1 MSAGD
6 MCVTYQTL
14 LNICRVILKR
24 LVPVP
29 TIGLVEGINLST
41 GWHFHIR
48 MGQDKYT
55 DPFVVRESVDAV
67 TDRKNK

>member
-1 MSAGD
+1 

-14 LNICRVILKR
+14 LNICDVILKR

-29 TIGLVEGINLST
+29 TIGLIEGINLST
-41 GWHFHIR
+41 GRDFHIR
-48 MGQDKYT
+48 MGQDKFT

-67 TDRKNK
+67 TDRKNE